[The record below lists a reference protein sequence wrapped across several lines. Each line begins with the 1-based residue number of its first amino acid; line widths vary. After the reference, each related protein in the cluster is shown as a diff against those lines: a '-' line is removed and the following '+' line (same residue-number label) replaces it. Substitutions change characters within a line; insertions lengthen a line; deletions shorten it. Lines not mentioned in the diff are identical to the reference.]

1 MSAVAPR
8 PITSSLLEEAGL
20 RHAFFTREGGVSG
33 GIYASL
39 NGGQGSDDAPD
50 AVTENRGRMARHM
63 GVEPARFLSLY
74 QIHSP
79 EVVTVATPWLNTE
92 RPKADAMVTRE
103 QGIALAIG
111 TADCGPIL
119 FADAKARVIGAAHA
133 GWKGAFGGVLEA
145 TLAAM
150 EALGA
155 ARGDIHA
162 SLGPML
168 SQQNYE
174 VGPEFFEKF
183 VALDAANARFFRP
196 GPKADHPHF
205 DLPGYITMRLEHAG
219 VGAIDD
225 LALCTYADEARFY
238 SYRRKTHRDEADYGR
253 LIASITL

>member
-1 MSAVAPR
+1 MSAKPR
-8 PITSSLLEEAGL
+8 PIISSLLSETGI

-50 AVTENRGRMARHM
+50 AVAENRRRMAEHM
-63 GVEPARFLSLY
+63 GVLSVHFLSLY

-79 EVVTVATPWLNTE
+79 DVVTVTSPWPNTE

-103 QGIALAIG
+103 EGIALAIG

-119 FADAKARVIGAAHA
+119 FADPNARVIGAAHA

-145 TLAAM
+145 TLGAM

-155 ARGDIHA
+155 QRSEIRVA
-162 SLGPML
+162 LGPML

-174 VGPEFFEKF
+174 VGPEFFDKF
-183 VALDAANARFFRP
+183 IVADAANARFFRP

-205 DLPGYITMRLEHAG
+205 NLPGYIVSRLERAG
-219 VGAIDD
+219 VAAIDD
-225 LALCTYADEARFY
+225 LALCTYADEQRFY